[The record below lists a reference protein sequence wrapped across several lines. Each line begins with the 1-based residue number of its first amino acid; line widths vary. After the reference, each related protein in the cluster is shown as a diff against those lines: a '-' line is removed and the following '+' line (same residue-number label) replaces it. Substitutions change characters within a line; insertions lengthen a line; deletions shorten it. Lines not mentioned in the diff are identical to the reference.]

1 MDIKVSGVKFYPEEL
16 RRKIDT
22 EKYQAKGTCEVL
34 RQEVVATSCLS
45 MKRPSLQWD
54 ESRALNKVAGST
66 MKRRINIRER
76 NREVEILLTAI

>member
-1 MDIKVSGVKFYPEEL
+1 METQVVVNKFYPEEF
-16 RRKIDT
+16 RRKADS
-22 EKYQAKGTCEVL
+22 EKYHSKGTCEVL

-76 NREVEILLTAI
+76 NREVKILLTAI

>member
-1 MDIKVSGVKFYPEEL
+1 MKMQVFVNRFYPEEF
-16 RRKIDT
+16 RRKSDA
-22 EKYQAKGTCEVL
+22 EKYHSKGTCEVL